1 MNTKNITD
9 SDGKR
14 RGSVIM
20 NKRRFPIIDKVDLR
34 LMTELEADANQT
46 YKDLALKLGISRP
59 TIASKIRRLL
69 DSEVIK
75 IICWANPLALG
86 YKVATGLLIT
96 AQPGKISEAAS
107 ALAAY
112 PQVSHVL
119 LITGRFDIMAWAQF
133 REREEFSDF
142 LVNELGKVPGILHV
156 ETQLTLNQIMVSP
169 RFLKEKK
176 EPTYFDNVPIEI
188 DDLDFKLIKEL
199 QKHARQ
205 SSVHLAQKFGVSD
218 TTILRRVQRLE
229 DENIIQ
235 IRTLVHPF
243 SLGYEGVATIG
254 LKCEMDKIK
263 KAAQAIA
270 AYKNVQYVFISSG
283 RYDICAWVVFRN
295 LNDLWNFIDVEL
307 SNISGLRDADTM
319 INHKIVKNAT
329 PYPL

>member
-1 MNTKNITD
+1 MK
-9 SDGKR
+9 
-14 RGSVIM
+14 
-20 NKRRFPIIDKVDLR
+20 KRRFPSIDQLDIR
-34 LMTELEADANQT
+34 LMTELESNANQT
-46 YKDLALKLGISRP
+46 YKDLALKLGVSRP
-59 TIASKIRRLL
+59 TVASKMRRLL

-86 YKVATGLLIT
+86 YKVAAGLLIT
-96 AQPGKISEAAS
+96 AQPGKISEGAS
-107 ALAAY
+107 ALAAF
-112 PQVSHVL
+112 PQISHVL

-133 REREEFSDF
+133 RERDELSDF
-142 LVNELGKVPGILHV
+142 LVNDLGKVPGLLHV
-156 ETQLTLNQIMVSP
+156 ETQLSLNQIMVSP

-176 EPTYFDNVPIEI
+176 EPTYFDNVPIDL

-199 QKHARQ
+199 QKQARQ

-218 TTILRRVQRLE
+218 TTILRRIQRLE

-254 LKCEMDKIK
+254 LKCEMDKIR
-263 KAAQAIA
+263 KAAYAVA
-270 AYKNVQYVFISSG
+270 SYKNVQYVFISSG
-283 RYDICAWVVFRN
+283 RYNISAWVVFRN

-307 SNISGLRDADTM
+307 SSISGLRDADTM